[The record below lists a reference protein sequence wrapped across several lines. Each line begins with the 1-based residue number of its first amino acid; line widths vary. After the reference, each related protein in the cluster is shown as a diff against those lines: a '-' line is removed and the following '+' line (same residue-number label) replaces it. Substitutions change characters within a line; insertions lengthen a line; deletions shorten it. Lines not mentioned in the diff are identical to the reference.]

1 MRKSTSLLL
10 LLGGI
15 LIASVLFFM
24 TFNANGNWDFILL
37 FRGKKLLLLLII
49 SYTIGV
55 STLLFQ
61 TLTNNP
67 ILTPSILGFDS
78 LYLLVQTLL
87 IFIFGGI
94 GFTQLDIANKFAF
107 ESMLMLGAS
116 LLLFKTLTK
125 EHMDLARM
133 ILVGV
138 IFGVLFRSLNNL
150 LQRMIDP
157 EEFAVA
163 QGSSFASFNS
173 VNQTLLWIG
182 FVIAILSALW
192 VWQQHHK
199 LDVLLLG
206 RDHAINLGINHHRFS
221 RQLLVCCALL
231 VSVSTALVGPI
242 LFLGLLVCAIVNA
255 LAPTVAHSVRIPMT
269 FFISATTLIL
279 GQAIFEQLLGMQGVL
294 SVVIEFLGGMVF
306 IYLILNRR
314 NHDDRY

>member
-1 MRKSTSLLL
+1 MRKSTSLLI
-10 LLGGI
+10 LLGLI
-15 LIASVLFFM
+15 LAASTLFFM
-24 TFNANGNWDFILL
+24 TFNANGNWDFILP
-37 FRGKKLLLLLII
+37 FRGKKLLLLLTIA
-49 SYTIGV
+49 YTIGI

-67 ILTPSILGFDS
+67 VLTPSILGFDS
-78 LYLLVQTLL
+78 LYLLTQTIL

-107 ESMLMLGAS
+107 ESMLMLCGS

-125 EHMDLARM
+125 EHNDLTRM

-163 QGSSFASFNS
+163 QGSSFASFNN
-173 VNQTLLWIG
+173 VNPTLLWIG
-182 FVIAILSALW
+182 VAIAIFSALW
-192 VWQQHHK
+192 IWQQRHK

-206 RDHAINLGINHHRFS
+206 RDRAINLGINYHKFS

-255 LAPTVAHSVRIPMT
+255 LSPVIAHSVRIPLT
-269 FFISATTLIL
+269 FLISATTLVL
-279 GQAIFEQLLGMQGVL
+279 GQAVFEQLLGMQGVL
-294 SVVIEFLGGMVF
+294 SVVIEFFGGVVF
-306 IYLILNRR
+306 IYLMLKQKK
-314 NHDDRY
+314 

>member
-1 MRKSTSLLL
+1 MRKPTSLLI
-10 LLGGI
+10 LLGFI
-15 LIASVLFFM
+15 LTASALFFM
-24 TFNANGNWDFILL
+24 TFNANGNWDFILP
-37 FRGKKLLLLLII
+37 FRGKKLLLLLTIA
-49 SYTIGV
+49 YTIGV

-78 LYLLVQTLL
+78 LYLLTQTVL

-94 GFTQLDIANKFAF
+94 GFTQLDIANKFVF
-107 ESMLMLGAS
+107 ESILMLCGS

-125 EHMDLARM
+125 ENADLARM

-138 IFGVLFRSLNNL
+138 VFGVLFRSLNNL

-173 VNQTLLWIG
+173 VNLTLLWIG
-182 FVIAILSALW
+182 VTIAVLSSLW
-192 VWQQHHK
+192 IWQQRHK

-206 RDHAINLGINHHRFS
+206 RDRAINLGINYHTFS
-221 RQLLVCCALL
+221 RQLLICCALL

-242 LFLGLLVCAIVNA
+242 LFLGLLVCALVNA
-255 LAPTVAHSVRIPMT
+255 LSPVIAHSVRIPMT
-269 FFISATTLIL
+269 FFISATTLVL
-279 GQAIFEQLLGMQGVL
+279 GQAVFEQLLGMQGVL
-294 SVVIEFLGGMVF
+294 SVVIEFFGGIVF
-306 IYLILNRR
+306 IYLILKQQKK
-314 NHDDRY
+314 

>member
-1 MRKSTSLLL
+1 MRKPTSLLI
-10 LLGGI
+10 LLGFI
-15 LIASVLFFM
+15 LTASALLFM
-24 TFNANGNWDFILL
+24 TFNANGNWDFILP
-37 FRGKKLLLLLII
+37 FRGKKLVLLLTIG
-49 SYTIGV
+49 YTIGV

-78 LYLLVQTLL
+78 LYLLTQTVL

-94 GFTQLDIANKFAF
+94 GFTQLDIANKFVF
-107 ESMLMLGAS
+107 ESILMLCGS

-125 EHMDLARM
+125 ENADLARM

-138 IFGVLFRSLNNL
+138 VFGVLFRSLNNL

-173 VNQTLLWIG
+173 VNPTLLWIG
-182 FVIAILSALW
+182 VSIAVLSSLW
-192 VWQQHHK
+192 IWYQRHK

-206 RDHAINLGINHHRFS
+206 RDRAINLGINYHAFS
-221 RQLLVCCALL
+221 RQLLICCALL
-231 VSVSTALVGPI
+231 VSISTALVGPI

-255 LAPTVAHSVRIPMT
+255 LSPVIAHSVRIPMI
-269 FFISATTLIL
+269 FFISATTLVL
-279 GQAIFEQLLGMQGVL
+279 GQAVFEQLLGMQGVL
-294 SVVIEFLGGMVF
+294 SVVIEFFGGVVF
-306 IYLILNRR
+306 IYLILKQKK
-314 NHDDRY
+314 